1 MKKIFSEAVKNGL
14 FGDIGY
20 IDGFEVIHRD
30 ALLVIIKIRYNA
42 LKNGSK
48 EFLTSEYART
58 NVYIIIGM
66 IHLAISDYDVELL
79 KILLESASGYISDVI
94 LIGGTFF
101 INNQSQKRSYV
112 YTLRTNYFPECESS
126 DEAREFAKKLKSGA
140 EILRL
145 LKDSGFE
152 KILTHSK
159 IRNDELTYTFN
170 SNGQDL
176 NYSLDNDAIILARAV
191 SPEALKSVINSRV
204 NINHKFLNFYYK
216 EEGITA
222 LEIIAND
229 YKNYFMPD
237 QMIKILLDYGA
248 DISALSHT
256 WIRDY
261 LIYENQREKLDMT
274 QIKIL
279 ELIMSSRKI
288 DNIICGEKEIFCS
301 YSNRRINLHMRRN
314 LWEVIEDAFM
324 IQKLDLD
331 SKVDANL
338 IAAACYGNIKD
349 LREFLSLGADINTVT
364 KDGYTPLMYAAI
376 FNTPET
382 VKFLIDNGADIN
394 YLYDGETALTLAYKA
409 KNFGTVRVLLAAGAD
424 ISEIL

>member
-1 MKKIFSEAVKNGL
+1 M
-14 FGDIGY
+14 
-20 IDGFEVIHRD
+20 
-30 ALLVIIKIRYNA
+30 
-42 LKNGSK
+42 
-48 EFLTSEYART
+48 
-58 NVYIIIGM
+58 
-66 IHLAISDYDVELL
+66 
-79 KILLESASGYISDVI
+79 
-94 LIGGTFF
+94 
-101 INNQSQKRSYV
+101 
-112 YTLRTNYFPECESS
+112 
-126 DEAREFAKKLKSGA
+126 KSGA

-191 SPEALKSVINSRV
+191 SPEALKSVINSGV
-204 NINHKFLNFYYK
+204 NVNHKFRKFHDG
-216 EEGITA
+216 EGITA
-222 LEIIAND
+222 LEIIVND
-229 YKNYFMPD
+229 YKNYFMLD
-237 QMIKILLDYGA
+237 QMIKILLDSGA

-301 YSNRRINLHMRRN
+301 YSNGRINLHMRCN

-338 IAAACYGNIKD
+338 IAAACYGNIRD

-382 VKFLIDNGADIN
+382 VKFLIDNGADLKAKNFQRQTVLQLIISSECRPSHPGVIHELVKAGADVN
-394 YLYDGETALTLAYKA
+394 YLYDGESTLLMIAACECCYDDQGQIAAELIKSGADINFTRHDGETALTLAYKA

>member
-1 MKKIFSEAVKNGL
+1 MC
-14 FGDIGY
+14 
-20 IDGFEVIHRD
+20 
-30 ALLVIIKIRYNA
+30 
-42 LKNGSK
+42 
-48 EFLTSEYART
+48 
-58 NVYIIIGM
+58 
-66 IHLAISDYDVELL
+66 
-79 KILLESASGYISDVI
+79 
-94 LIGGTFF
+94 
-101 INNQSQKRSYV
+101 
-112 YTLRTNYFPECESS
+112 TLRTNYFPECESS

-170 SNGQDL
+170 SNGQIL

-204 NINHKFLNFYYK
+204 NINHKFRKFHDG
-216 EEGITA
+216 EGITA
-222 LEIIAND
+222 LEIIVND
-229 YKNYFMPD
+229 YKNYFMLD
-237 QMIKILLDYGA
+237 QMIKILLDSGA

-279 ELIMSSRKI
+279 ELIMSSGKI
-288 DNIICGEKEIFCS
+288 DNIICGEKEIFCSYS

-349 LREFLSLGADINTVT
+349 LREFLSLGADINTLT
-364 KDGYTPLMYAAI
+364 KDGYTPLMYSAI
-376 FNTPET
+376 FNTPEA
-382 VKFLIDNGADIN
+382 VKFLIDNGADVN
-394 YLYDGETALTLAYKA
+394 YLYDGESTLLMIAACECCYDDQGQIAAELIKSGADINFTRHDGEKALTLAYKA